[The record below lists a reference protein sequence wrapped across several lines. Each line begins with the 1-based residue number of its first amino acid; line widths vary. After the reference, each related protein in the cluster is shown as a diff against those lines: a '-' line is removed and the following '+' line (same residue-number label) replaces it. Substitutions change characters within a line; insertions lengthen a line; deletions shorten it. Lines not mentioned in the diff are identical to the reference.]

1 MVRRTVTSLSIAFEE
16 SAESN
21 VVTFEEIVILEN
33 WTVSEGMRA
42 MTNKTWFFEG
52 LLRLRHDTMNAR
64 AIDMFDFIVGRRF
77 TNVDS
82 IDRDTEG
89 L

>member
-1 MVRRTVTSLSIAFEE
+1 MIRRRITSLSIAFEE

-21 VVTFEEIVILEN
+21 VMTFEEIVILEN
-33 WTVSEGMRA
+33 WTVSEGMRT
-42 MTNKTWFFEG
+42 MTNKTWLFKG
-52 LLRLRHDTMNAR
+52 LLWLRHDTMNAR
-64 AIDMFDFIVGRRF
+64 AVDMFDFIVGRRF